1 MKIQSSNLNFD
12 ILISNPSTKNTNSI
26 MATKVGVKYNP
37 PTLGVEFAI
46 TASGEQPDAVLID
59 LSAEIMASS
68 SDRQLLEAAKTKRPD
83 IINSDTVS
91 LPQVLRLL
99 SQLRTQIKGKASS
112 PAAVSTTSST
122 PIAAPKA
129 PSPTQKNSKASK
141 TTAAAAATTSTST
154 TILKVGSQVQGKRPN
169 WSKPYNGKITKINH
183 DKVPKT
189 LNIHFEDGSDEK
201 FFPMRYLVNYKQFSL
216 ESEPEIEEEDAAAEE
231 NTIDPTKIV
240 RVGSRLEVKKPQW
253 SQPYWGEVKKVKS
266 KVLLH
271 MKFDD
276 GTEDKFVKFPWVVNA
291 SELIVDDGKTPISSG
306 AGRSKGKKAA
316 YTAPDGKTFTKK
328 SDWAKYMM
336 ANFYSFH
343 DQKGKRGTNALIKEP
358 GSVNGQEF
366 HIKDVED
373 SDVAVLCWSSTV
385 QIDRLR
391 NCKVFVGPVESSC
404 FVRNCENCEFIMA
417 CRQLRTRDLKNCTF
431 RLLAG
436 TDPVIERSTEL
447 TFAPFN
453 GAYHGLRKHCE
464 SARLNPN
471 DNHWRL
477 VFDFNKGGSGGY
489 GITGEHHKLDENKGD
504 DWVFKTP
511 QGDCSALPCEN
522 PVPADAV
529 ATTESEGGSGFS
541 HGDTAKM
548 KSNKTETVTTT
559 PEVDPASAALAAMP
573 MPTGGPKD
581 PFEFVQAADLPAMV
595 PDTKVRVCF
604 SREGGPIR
612 PSHFYIGKIV
622 RLYEKNENQ
631 VFEIIYED
639 GDKETDVAMKWVQVR
654 KPRGGVYTG
663 DTAEPKASSP
673 VSNVKGGAASPVAST
688 VGDDSGSFELE
699 GSLGDGY
706 SMSFDENGSGDDDAG
721 F

>member
-1 MKIQSSNLNFD
+1 
-12 ILISNPSTKNTNSI
+12 

-291 SELIVDDGKTPISSG
+291 SE
-306 AGRSKGKKAA
+306 
-316 YTAPDGKTFTKK
+316 
-328 SDWAKYMM
+328 
-336 ANFYSFH
+336 
-343 DQKGKRGTNALIKEP
+343 
-358 GSVNGQEF
+358 
-366 HIKDVED
+366 
-373 SDVAVLCWSSTV
+373 
-385 QIDRLR
+385 
-391 NCKVFVGPVESSC
+391 
-404 FVRNCENCEFIMA
+404 
-417 CRQLRTRDLKNCTF
+417 
-431 RLLAG
+431 
-436 TDPVIERSTEL
+436 
-447 TFAPFN
+447 
-453 GAYHGLRKHCE
+453 
-464 SARLNPN
+464 
-471 DNHWRL
+471 
-477 VFDFNKGGSGGY
+477 
-489 GITGEHHKLDENKGD
+489 
-504 DWVFKTP
+504 
-511 QGDCSALPCEN
+511 
-522 PVPADAV
+522 
-529 ATTESEGGSGFS
+529 
-541 HGDTAKM
+541 
-548 KSNKTETVTTT
+548 
-559 PEVDPASAALAAMP
+559 
-573 MPTGGPKD
+573 
-581 PFEFVQAADLPAMV
+581 
-595 PDTKVRVCF
+595 
-604 SREGGPIR
+604 
-612 PSHFYIGKIV
+612 
-622 RLYEKNENQ
+622 
-631 VFEIIYED
+631 
-639 GDKETDVAMKWVQVR
+639 
-654 KPRGGVYTG
+654 
-663 DTAEPKASSP
+663 
-673 VSNVKGGAASPVAST
+673 
-688 VGDDSGSFELE
+688 
-699 GSLGDGY
+699 
-706 SMSFDENGSGDDDAG
+706 
-721 F
+721 